1 MITLDRLVNV
11 LGGYGVR
18 LCNRPEARAAWLHG
32 VAVPDTAGRHVTG
45 DLLLAIGTGSIAEA
59 VRCAVAAKAKA
70 VLVRPAPSGADGGS
84 GDAAGSGA
92 DGGSGDAAASGADL
106 DRQAAALGDR
116 HQVAVLLADPAIPW
130 SQLAGVVYG
139 LVLESRETASGRGPT
154 DLFALADSLAD
165 TLGGAVTIEDRHSR
179 VLAYSR
185 SQQAGDPARLETI
198 LARRV
203 PDRLRE
209 LFQRR
214 GVFDRLAAADDPVF
228 VPADPEHGLTARTVV
243 PVRAGRELLG
253 SVWVTCER
261 PPAGAHRRA
270 LADGAHTV
278 ALHLLRSRA
287 SADLERQVESD
298 LIIRLLEGGADA
310 VTVISRL
317 GLAPQPLRVV
327 AVRAHADGDQHAD
340 GDRRPAGGRRV
351 GGDRHA
357 ALLLAFEQAT
367 TGFGWSRPG
376 RSALLGDTL
385 YTVLPAEQADA
396 ARRWISAL
404 AAELPAQVRVAAG
417 IGAPAEAAEL
427 PAGRQEADECLA
439 LHESRPHDLPPAYD
453 DSWDDILLR
462 RLRAAVRTGRT
473 PARGPVSTLLRH
485 DARHGTRFVATLR
498 AWLES
503 QGDPAVAAERLGV
516 HPNTVRNRLRKLGEL
531 TPLDLADAR
540 QRLAMTIMLAA
551 VEDEPGT

>member
-18 LCNRPEARAAWLHG
+18 LCNRPEARAACLRS
-32 VAVPDTAGRHVTG
+32 VAMPDAADRHIAG
-45 DLLLAIGTGSIAEA
+45 DLLLAVGSTSLAEA
-59 VRCAVAAKAKA
+59 VRWAATAGATA
-70 VLVRPAPSGADGGS
+70 VLVRPAETGADSETGGQS
-84 GDAAGSGA
+84 GSGA
-92 DGGSGDAAASGADL
+92 EVERLAAT
-106 DRQAAALGDR
+106 LGDR
-116 HQVAVLLADPAIPW
+116 HGVAVLLADAAVSW

-139 LVLESRETASGRGPT
+139 LVLEGRETASGRGPT

-165 TLGGAVTIEDRHSR
+165 VIGGAVTIEDRHSR

-209 LFQRR
+209 LFQRQ
-214 GVFDRLAAADDPVF
+214 GVLARLAAAEEPVF
-228 VPADPEHGLTARTVV
+228 VPADPGHGLTGRMAVR
-243 PVRAGRELLG
+243 VRAGHELLG

-261 PPAGAHRRA
+261 PLAGAHRRA
-270 LADGAHTV
+270 LADGARTV

-298 LIIRLLEGGADA
+298 LVIRLLEGTADA

-317 GLAPQPLRVV
+317 GLAPQPSRVV
-327 AVRAHADGDQHAD
+327 AVRTHTDGE
-340 GDRRPAGGRRV
+340 
-351 GGDRHA
+351 RHA

-376 RSALLGDTL
+376 RSALLGETL

-404 AAELPAQVRVAAG
+404 RAELPARVHVAAG
-417 IGAPAEAAEL
+417 ISAPAGIEEL

-439 LHESRPHDLPPAYD
+439 LHESRPGSVPPAYD
-453 DSWDDILLR
+453 ESWDDILLR
-462 RLRAAVRTGRT
+462 RLRAAAKTGRT

-485 DARHGTRFVATLR
+485 DSRHGTHFVATLR
-498 AWLES
+498 AWLET
-503 QGDPAVAAERLGV
+503 QGDLTVAAERLGV
-516 HPNTVRNRLRKLGEL
+516 HPNTVRNRLRKMGEL
-531 TPLDLADAR
+531 TPLDLDDAR
-540 QRLAMTIMLAA
+540 QRLAMIIVLAA
-551 VEDEPGT
+551 SEDEPRR